1 MSSLFAVLPA
11 AGLESAERA
20 YERYLS
26 LAGAPQPTPPLPAVG
41 VVCTLIH
48 RSGTGLRVYRRPD
61 GRGAL
66 LEATVDDRFDCLRA
80 LLALTADR
88 DLAVL
93 DVATRRFYNPRG
105 AARVPL
111 TTGDITL
118 PYLTETLLDEILQTP
133 PDPRD
138 PALKVTRAPM
148 CHIRARRLP
157 EGIFELEHRNLDEFF
172 QLYTDDAT
180 LVRRTLWAWATGD
193 PWWQQA
199 IAWQPVAAPTRKRR
213 PAADDDIEA
222 VLAEL
227 RTMAEEPPLEL
238 GALGLL
244 SALGDLDA
252 RTQAILDRAEPGSPD
267 GPP

>member
-11 AGLESAERA
+11 AGIESAAQA
-20 YERYLS
+20 YERYRS
-26 LAGAPQPTPPLPAVG
+26 LAGAPEPTPPPQPVG

-48 RSGTGLRVYRRPD
+48 RSGTGLRVYRRPEA
-61 GRGAL
+61 RGAL

-105 AARVPL
+105 AARVPV
-111 TTGDITL
+111 TAGDFRL
-118 PYLTETLLDEILQTP
+118 PYLTESILDEILETP

-138 PALKVTRAPM
+138 PALKVIRAPM

-157 EGIFELEHRNLDEFF
+157 EEIFELEHRDLDAFF
-172 QLYTDDAT
+172 QLYTDDAI
-180 LVRRTLWAWATGD
+180 LVRKTIWAWATGD

-199 IAWQPVAAPTRKRR
+199 IAWQPIDAPDSRRRR
-213 PAADDDIEA
+213 PPEDDIDS

-227 RTMAEEPPLEL
+227 RQMAEETPFEL
-238 GALGLL
+238 GALDLI
-244 SALGDLDA
+244 SALGDVDNQA
-252 RTQAILDRAEPGSPD
+252 QAILDRANIDAPD
-267 GPP
+267 QP